1 MWTDDTDAAFAAVT
15 AKGATVLSPP
25 HDFLSASLRAAW
37 IADPDGNPCNS
48 RRAAR
53 SCDAGHMRRPRCPPS
68 G

>member
-37 IADPDGNPCNS
+37 IADPDGNPVQL
-48 RRAAR
+48 AT
-53 SCDAGHMRRPRCPPS
+53 RCT
-68 G
+68 